1 VQKVKQKSYQK
12 VVIYLLFAA
21 IVCICIFPLFWQLIA
36 SLKFENQ
43 IFTRNITFIPKP
55 LTWGNYIKVFTTEG
69 NFLCYI
75 SNSVAVSVIVTA
87 ICLLISSLA
96 AYALGRLNFHGK
108 YVIFCIFLIGAMF
121 PQIAIITP
129 LFLFFK
135 SLHVL
140 DSYLS
145 LIIPY
150 TAFNIPI
157 TVWVLS
163 EYFKEIPAEIDDA
176 AKIDGCTYLQVF
188 SKIMVPLVAPGLVAT
203 GLLIL
208 IACWNEFIFSLTFIR
223 SDQLRTV
230 PVAIALFP
238 GVHNNLPWGQISA
251 ASFSVTL
258 PIILVVLIFQKRII
272 SGLTAGAVKA

>member
-1 VQKVKQKSYQK
+1 MKAKPYQK
-12 VVIYLLFAA
+12 VFIYLLFAV
-21 IVCICIFPLFWQLIA
+21 IISVCIFPLFWQLVA

-43 IFTRNITFIPKP
+43 IFTRNLTLIPKP
-55 LTWGNYIKVFTTEG
+55 MTWENYLKVFTTEG
-69 NFLCYI
+69 NFLRYI
-75 SNSVAVSVIVTA
+75 TNSVMISAIVTV

-96 AYALGRLNFHGK
+96 AYALGRLQFHGK
-108 YVIFCIFLIGAMF
+108 YIVFSIFLIGAMF

-135 SLHVL
+135 SLNLL

-163 EYFKEIPAEIDDA
+163 EYFKEIPSEIDDA
-176 AKIDGCTYLQVF
+176 AKIDGCSYFQVF
-188 SKIMVPLVAPGLVAT
+188 SKIMAPLVAPGLVAT

-258 PIILVVLIFQKRII
+258 PIILIVLVFQKRII